1 MHLANYRIFFL
12 YFVHSKIDNVV
23 LPISILYKNQNFY
36 FEKIIYLPNSYQVN
50 NDEQKFNLIYYWV
63 SIFLSKALIQI
74 RNQFEKLLQV
84 DENLIVFGDE
94 SLRDFVFERRNPSN
108 TQFVVRDLSW
118 FKLNE
123 FYSIPFFHKY
133 LNTLKKTGIVNMW
146 GATPYLYIGKRRL
159 MSELDSNDTEITPE
173 IQNLID
179 LADEAQA
186 RMVQGAI
193 KKLKK
198 ENKVADVTNINRVVR
213 KDALTILG
221 MFISHH

>member
-1 MHLANYRIFFL
+1 MTGVQTCA
-12 YFVHSKIDNVV
+12 
-23 LPISILYKNQNFY
+23 LPIFDGYEINWDNGSKLSLWNDVDIWRKEKN
-36 FEKIIYLPNSYQVN
+36 KIQ
-50 NDEQKFNLIYYWV
+50 EQ
-63 SIFLSKALIQI
+63 
-74 RNQFEKLLQV
+74 
-84 DENLIVFGDE
+84 FGE
-94 SLRDFVFERRNPSN
+94 DFIISN
-108 TQFVVRDLSW
+108 VE
-118 FKLNE
+118 LNE

>member
-1 MHLANYRIFFL
+1 
-12 YFVHSKIDNVV
+12 
-23 LPISILYKNQNFY
+23 
-36 FEKIIYLPNSYQVN
+36 
-50 NDEQKFNLIYYWV
+50 
-63 SIFLSKALIQI
+63 
-74 RNQFEKLLQV
+74 
-84 DENLIVFGDE
+84 
-94 SLRDFVFERRNPSN
+94 
-108 TQFVVRDLSW
+108 
-118 FKLNE
+118 
-123 FYSIPFFHKY
+123 
-133 LNTLKKTGIVNMW
+133 MW

-173 IQNLID
+173 IQNLIG

>member
-1 MHLANYRIFFL
+1 MKKVNPELKPGDRIML
-12 YFVHSKIDNVV
+12 IHMEDPYPSVGPTDLGTVVKKITLLGVDGYEINWDNGSKLSLWNDVDIWRKEKNKIQEQYGEDFIISNV
-23 LPISILYKNQNFY
+23 
-36 FEKIIYLPNSYQVN
+36 E
-50 NDEQKFNLIYYWV
+50 
-63 SIFLSKALIQI
+63 
-74 RNQFEKLLQV
+74 
-84 DENLIVFGDE
+84 
-94 SLRDFVFERRNPSN
+94 
-108 TQFVVRDLSW
+108 
-118 FKLNE
+118 LNE

>member
-1 MHLANYRIFFL
+1 
-12 YFVHSKIDNVV
+12 
-23 LPISILYKNQNFY
+23 
-36 FEKIIYLPNSYQVN
+36 
-50 NDEQKFNLIYYWV
+50 
-63 SIFLSKALIQI
+63 
-74 RNQFEKLLQV
+74 
-84 DENLIVFGDE
+84 
-94 SLRDFVFERRNPSN
+94 
-108 TQFVVRDLSW
+108 
-118 FKLNE
+118 
-123 FYSIPFFHKY
+123 
-133 LNTLKKTGIVNMW
+133 MW